1 MTSKTTRLATASLLA
16 LALPLAT
23 GSVAFADTIQRQATL
38 VQVRTQT
45 DVVSRDITLAVT
57 HTSILPDAL
66 RAQTRSAIASA
77 QAATSTA
84 RRALHAVDTAD
95 SFTLW
100 SVEEN
105 LNDART
111 ALDAASAELRHV
123 TARVTGIDAGVSAAL
138 SALQQDLDI
147 LRGTTADA

>member
-23 GSVAFADTIQRQATL
+23 GSAAFASTLERQATL

-57 HTSILPDAL
+57 HTSVLPEDL
-66 RAQTRSAIASA
+66 RAQTRNAIASA
-77 QAATSTA
+77 QAATTAA

-111 ALDAASAELRHV
+111 ALDATSAELRYV
-123 TARVTGIDAGVSAAL
+123 TDRVTGVDAGVAAAL
-138 SALQQDLDI
+138 HALREDIDI
-147 LRGTTADA
+147 LRGTTAEA

>member
-1 MTSKTTRLATASLLA
+1 M
-16 LALPLAT
+16 
-23 GSVAFADTIQRQATL
+23 
-38 VQVRTQT
+38 RTQT

-57 HTSILPDAL
+57 HTSVLPDAL

-111 ALDAASAELRHV
+111 ALDAASAELRYV
-123 TARVTGIDAGVSAAL
+123 TERVTGIDAGVSAAL
-138 SALQQDLDI
+138 GALQQDLDI